1 MSQKINIW
9 FILNKHF
16 KSAIRNASTDRV
28 SWPDI
33 FIFIITPLGLASLV
47 FLGDITDKASTIS
60 LLTSVCAI
68 FAGLLLNLLVLV
80 YDQNKRVS
88 EKLIV
93 LGEAKRGIIKP
104 APNLTQLNL
113 ESLDTP
119 EDAPIRRYSQHKI
132 LLNELVVNISY
143 SVIVSVFAAA
153 LCMMAY
159 LIASPIKPSTP
170 TEGYWASILSFD
182 YKNLLFSI
190 AVFFTANLVLTLL
203 MIVKRVFKL
212 MDDD

>member
-9 FILNKHF
+9 FILVRHF
-16 KSAIRNASTDRV
+16 RSAVRNAATDRV
-28 SWPDI
+28 SWSDV
-33 FIFIITPLGLASLV
+33 FIFLFVPGITSALV
-47 FLGDITDKASTIS
+47 FSSEIVDKANTIS

-93 LGEAKRGIIKP
+93 LGDAKKGLVKP
-104 APNLTQLNL
+104 ADNLREL
-113 ESLDTP
+113 SLSKVDSP
-119 EDAPIRRYSQHKI
+119 EDVPIRRYTQHKR
-132 LLNELVVNISY
+132 LLGELVVNISY
-143 SVIVSVFAAA
+143 SVIISVFAAV
-153 LCMMAY
+153 LCMIAY
-159 LIASPIKPSTP
+159 LVSPPKSGVVPDGI
-170 TEGYWASILSFD
+170 WANVVAFD

-190 AVFFTANLVLTLL
+190 SVFLTANLVLTLL

>member
-9 FILNKHF
+9 FILARHF
-16 KSAIRNASTDRV
+16 RSAVRNAATDRV
-28 SWPDI
+28 SWSDV
-33 FIFIITPLGLASLV
+33 FIFLFVPGITAALV
-47 FLGDITDKASTIS
+47 FSSEIVDKANTIS

-93 LGEAKRGIIKP
+93 LGDAKKGLVRP
-104 APNLTQLNL
+104 ADNLREL
-113 ESLDTP
+113 SLSKVDSP
-119 EDAPIRRYSQHKI
+119 EDVPIRRYTQHKR
-132 LLNELVVNISY
+132 LLGELVVNISY
-143 SVIVSVFAAA
+143 SVIISVFAAV
-153 LCMMAY
+153 LCMIAY
-159 LIASPIKPSTP
+159 LVSPPKSGVVPDGI
-170 TEGYWASILSFD
+170 WANVVAFD

-190 AVFFTANLVLTLL
+190 SVFLTANLVLTLL

>member
-9 FILNKHF
+9 FILEKHF
-16 KSAIRNASTDRV
+16 KSAIRNASTDKI
-28 SWPDI
+28 SWLDI
-33 FIFIITPLGLASLV
+33 FIFLMIPAALASFV
-47 FLGDITDKASTIS
+47 FFGDIADKANTIS

-88 EKLIV
+88 EKLLI

-104 APNLTQLNL
+104 APNLTELKL
-113 ESLDTP
+113 GSVDSP
-119 EDAPIRRYSQHKI
+119 EDGPIRRYSQHKR

-143 SVIVSVFAAA
+143 SVIVSVFASA
-153 LCMMAY
+153 LCMVAY
-159 LIASPIKPSTP
+159 LITSPKPGAAA
-170 TEGYWASILSFD
+170 EGYWAIIVGFD
-182 YKNLLFSI
+182 YKNLLFSLS
-190 AVFFTANLVLTLL
+190 VFLTANLVLTLL

>member
-9 FILNKHF
+9 FILVRHF
-16 KSAIRNASTDRV
+16 RSAVRNAATDRV
-28 SWPDI
+28 SWSDV
-33 FIFIITPLGLASLV
+33 FIFLCVPGITAALV
-47 FLGDITDKASTIS
+47 FSSEIVDKANTIS

-93 LGEAKRGIIKP
+93 LGDAKKGLVK
-104 APNLTQLNL
+104 AADNLRELSSARVD
-113 ESLDTP
+113 SL
-119 EDAPIRRYSQHKI
+119 EDAPIRRYSQHKR
-132 LLNELVVNISY
+132 LLGELVVNISY
-143 SVIVSVFAAA
+143 SVIISVFASV
-153 LCMMAY
+153 LCMIAY
-159 LIASPIKPSTP
+159 LVSPPKPGVIS
-170 TEGYWASILSFD
+170 EGVWGSVVGFD

-190 AVFFTANLVLTLL
+190 SVFLTANLVLTLL